1 MNRIALAAL
10 ALFTGF
16 AFAQPGDAAL
26 PTPAALAGAER
37 VEVKGVVER
46 MDAAP
51 GQGFPTMVVK
61 TSHGPVRVQLGSLR
75 FLIEQDFNP
84 QAGAEVVVQGFRWKQ
99 DVVARTVELPARKKT
114 LALRTEDGKPLW
126 RMGRYGK
133 RNR

>member
-1 MNRIALAAL
+1 MDRIAIAAL
-10 ALFTGF
+10 ALFAGC
-16 AFAQPGDAAL
+16 AMAQPGDAVL
-26 PTPAALAGAER
+26 PTPAALAGSER
-37 VEVKGVVER
+37 VEVKGVVQR
-46 MDAAP
+46 IDAVPGLGFPAMIVKT
-51 GQGFPTMVVK
+51 GQG
-61 TSHGPVRVQLGSLR
+61 SVRVQLGSLR

-114 LALRTEDGKPLW
+114 LALRTEDGTPLW

>member
-1 MNRIALAAL
+1 MNRIAFAAL
-10 ALFTGF
+10 ALLTGL
-16 AFAQPGDAAL
+16 ALAQPGDAAF

-46 MDAAP
+46 MAAAP
-51 GQGFPTMVVK
+51 GLGFPAMLVK
-61 TSHGPVRVQLGSLR
+61 TSHGSVRVQLGSLR

-99 DVVARTVELPARKKT
+99 DVVARSVELPAQKKT
-114 LALRTEDGKPLW
+114 LALRTEDGTPLW
-126 RMGRYGK
+126 RMGRYGN